1 LCRDNPEVEALIMG
15 PEDEDPAYAAE
26 CRQLAADL
34 GLNGN
39 LRFTGRVRL
48 EDYLPHIDAIA
59 LTSIS
64 EAQPLTVLEAGAAGI
79 PSVVTDV
86 GACQELILGRAD
98 EEPNLG
104 PGGAVTPVASP
115 TATAAALGRMVRDP
129 DWRNR
134 CGEAMRER
142 VSRYYNKHVIDR
154 IYGDLY
160 RDLLN
165 DAPDNRMRKS
175 V

>member
-1 LCRDNPEVEALIMG
+1 MG
-15 PEDEDPAYAAE
+15 PEDEDAAYAAE

-48 EDYLPHIDAIA
+48 DDYVPIDAIV
-59 LTSIS
+59 LSSIS

-86 GACQELILGRAD
+86 GACRELILGRAD
-98 EEPNLG
+98 EEPRLG

-115 TATAAALGRMVRDP
+115 EAIAAALGRMSGTRIGATGAA
-129 DWRNR
+129 RR
-134 CGEAMRER
+134 CASGCRATTT
-142 VSRYYNKHVIDR
+142 
-154 IYGDLY
+154 
-160 RDLLN
+160 
-165 DAPDNRMRKS
+165 S